1 MSVIETKIMINS
13 QDFKKNEKDH
23 LELIDEFRNLE
34 KKIADNSAR
43 SKEKFDKRG
52 QLLPRE
58 RLKRLLDPGSFWL
71 PLSTL
76 AGYKIGDDDGE
87 KNIGWGNG
95 IGGIGYVSGVRC
107 MIGVSDSGIKG
118 GSGSAMGV
126 EKGLRSSQIIFE
138 NKLPLIQL
146 IESAG
151 ANLLRQ
157 TDMFIK
163 GGRSFANLAK
173 MSAKGIPTIGVVHGS
188 STAGGAYQTGLS
200 DYIIVVKKRSK
211 IFLAG
216 PPLLKASLG
225 EVATDEEIGGA
236 DIHFAVSGLA
246 EYMANDDA
254 HAIEIARDVM
264 KKIGWNDDFV
274 STQKDD
280 YKEPLYKTEE
290 LIGVVPVDYKVP
302 YDCREVIARV
312 VDGSEFL
319 EFKEGWGK
327 TIVTGHAKIHGY
339 KVGILANNGPIFS
352 ESANKATQF
361 IQICSQSNTPLI
373 FLQNITGFMVG
384 TKEEAKGMIRH
395 GSKMIQAVTNCTV
408 PKITIRIGASFG
420 AGEYGMAGRSYDPRF
435 LFSWPNAKMS
445 VMGGEQ
451 AARTME
457 QVALEGAERKGQ
469 DPKKI
474 FGENLEMLE
483 GMKKKIVDQYAEE
496 GEAIFCSARLWD
508 DGIIDPRDTRKV
520 LGECLNIISDG
531 DKRELKPNT
540 FGVARM

>member
-225 EVATDEEIGGA
+225 EIATDEEIGGA

-420 AGEYGMAGRSYDPRF
+420 AGEYGMAGRSYDP
-435 LFSWPNAKMS
+435 
-445 VMGGEQ
+445 
-451 AARTME
+451 
-457 QVALEGAERKGQ
+457 
-469 DPKKI
+469 
-474 FGENLEMLE
+474 
-483 GMKKKIVDQYAEE
+483 
-496 GEAIFCSARLWD
+496 
-508 DGIIDPRDTRKV
+508 
-520 LGECLNIISDG
+520 
-531 DKRELKPNT
+531 
-540 FGVARM
+540 

>member
-13 QDFKKNEKDH
+13 QDLKKIEKDH

-225 EVATDEEIGGA
+225 EIATDEEIGGA

>member
-1 MSVIETKIMINS
+1 MSAIETKIMINS

-23 LELIDEFRNLE
+23 LELIDEFRSLE
-34 KKIADNSAR
+34 KKIADNSSR

-225 EVATDEEIGGA
+225 EIATDEEIGGA

-274 STQKDD
+274 STQKED
-280 YKEPLYKTEE
+280 YKEPLYNTEE